1 MLGSTPVKL
10 AGYSKHSKDSQ
21 KIVKLAGYSKHSKD
35 SGKNLS

>member
-21 KIVKLAGYSKHSKD
+21 NIVKLAGYSKHSKD